1 MRKLLALL
9 LALFVATAPAFAY
22 KIGIKKFGHNY
33 FGTGSDG
40 TVTISSNTNLTSTT
54 DGDFVIKEYDTLTV
68 NSGVTLSVSNR
79 CKGLIIYVKNNCT
92 VNGTIT
98 MTAKGPNLASPT
110 EGIAFPRHLDSA
122 GVKGLVTDYRSV
134 ATGGAGGA
142 GSVVVG
148 NPGGT
153 ITNGTGGGGSGG
165 SGYNTSGA
173 GAAGT
178 SFSGGT
184 GGGGGNSG
192 SSGTSGATNGGA
204 GGNGGATGA
213 VGSGGGAGNPG
224 GSGANGGSSGSTGTG
239 GFLSLI
245 VGGNLTIG
253 AAGVISCDG
262 VNGGSGGATGSYPGG
277 GGASGGGRVVV
288 LYAGTLS
295 NSGTVRAN
303 GGSGGG
309 PGGQPGGSGGAG
321 QVTGPTKVSKE

>member
-1 MRKLLALL
+1 MQKLLALL
-9 LALFVATAPAFAY
+9 LALVVATAPAFAY

-40 TVTISSNTNLTSTT
+40 TVTISSNTDLTSTT

-110 EGIAFPRHLDSA
+110 EGIAFPRHLHSA

-134 ATGGAGGA
+134 ATGGSGGA

-178 SFSGGT
+178 CFSGGT
-184 GGGGGNSG
+184 GGGGGASG
-192 SSGTSGATNGGA
+192 SYGSAGGANGGA
-204 GGNGGATGA
+204 GGNASTSGISGA
-213 VGSGGGAGNPG
+213 GGGAGNPG
-224 GSGANGGSSGSTGTG
+224 GAPYNGGSTGSTGTG
-239 GFLSLI
+239 GFLALV

-253 AAGVISCDG
+253 ASGVISSDG
-262 VNGGSGGATGSYPGG
+262 SDGGDGGPNGPYPGG

-288 LYAGTLS
+288 LYGGTLS
-295 NSGTVRAN
+295 NSGSVQAN
-303 GGSGGG
+303 GGDGG
-309 PGGQPGGSGGAG
+309 PPAGQPGGAGGAG

>member
-1 MRKLLALL
+1 MQKLLALL
-9 LALFVATAPAFAY
+9 LTLIVASAPAFAY

-40 TVTISSNTNLTSTT
+40 TVTISSNTDLTSTT

-134 ATGGAGGA
+134 ATGGSGGA

-173 GAAGT
+173 GATGT
-178 SFSGGT
+178 CFSGGA
-184 GGGGGNSG
+184 GGGGGSG
-192 SSGTSGATNGGA
+192 GAGVAGGANGGA
-204 GGNGGATGA
+204 GGAAGASGA
-213 VGSGGGAGNPG
+213 VGAGGGAGNPG
-224 GSGANGGSSGSTGTG
+224 GAPYNGGSTGSTGTG
-239 GFLSLI
+239 GFLALV

-253 AAGVISCDG
+253 ASGVISSDG
-262 VNGGSGGATGSYPGG
+262 SNGGDGGPNGTYPGG
-277 GGASGGGRVVV
+277 GGASGAGRVTV

-303 GGSGGG
+303 GGTGG
-309 PGGQPGGSGGAG
+309 PPAGQPGGAGGAG